1 MSVNKVILIG
11 NLGKDPEIRYIS
23 DNVPVANFSIATS
36 ESYKDKNGEWQENT
50 EWHNIVAWR
59 NLAERAE
66 KYLKKGKQVYVE
78 GKIRTRAWD
87 DKDGNKR
94 YTTEIVADT
103 LQILG
108 RREEGDGGENEGG
121 SYSSGSSRG
130 QQGGSSYGQ
139 QESSKSA
146 PKGAETGMDID
157 DDLPF

>member
-11 NLGKDPEIRYIS
+11 NLGKDPEIRYVN
-23 DNVPVANFSIATS
+23 DNNPVANFSVATS
-36 ESYKDKNGEWQENT
+36 ESYKDKDGEWQEIT
-50 EWHNIVAWR
+50 EWHNVVAWR
-59 NLAERAE
+59 ALAERAE

-78 GKIRTRAWD
+78 GKIRTRSWD

-108 RREEGDGGENEGG
+108 RREEGEGGDNEGG
-121 SYSSGSSRG
+121 YSGGSSRG

-139 QESSKSA
+139 QEKSQSSA
-146 PKGAETGMDID
+146 KGADTTSMDID

>member
-36 ESYKDKNGEWQENT
+36 ESYKDKNGEWQEAT
-50 EWHNIVAWR
+50 EWHNVVAWR

-78 GKIRTRAWD
+78 GKIRTRSWD

-103 LQILG
+103 LQVLG
-108 RREEGDGGENEGG
+108 KREEGEGGENEGG
-121 SYSSGSSRG
+121 YSGGSSSG
-130 QQGGSSYGQ
+130 QQGGSNYGQ
-139 QESSKSA
+139 QQEKSQPSA
-146 PKGAETGMDID
+146 KAADTNMDID